1 MNEREIRKLIK
12 IVEESEIEE
21 LEVRR
26 WWGYRLRISKR
37 ATGGGASQGAAAPA
51 IPVPQTPPAQVS
63 QGQQGQGGGGGEGG
77 QQGSAAAEAEPSAA
91 GTEEERYPESRY
103 HIIRSPIVGTFYRAP
118 APDAPPYVEEGDS
131 IKAGQVVCIVEAMK
145 LMNEIQAEQGGRV
158 VKVLS
163 ENAQPVEYSQKLI
176 VIDPEG

>member
-1 MNEREIRKLIK
+1 MNEREIRRLIK

-37 ATGGGASQGAAAPA
+37 AGWAPAPNNHTPTVHVPSAAPA
-51 IPVPQTPPAQVS
+51 GPPPAAETVPGGTPPAAA
-63 QGQQGQGGGGGEGG
+63 GGE
-77 QQGSAAAEAEPSAA
+77 
-91 GTEEERYPESRY
+91 EEYSESRY

-118 APDAPPYVEEGDS
+118 APDAPPYATEGDT
-131 IKAGQVVCIVEAMK
+131 IKVGQVVCIVEAMK
-145 LMNEIQAEQGGRV
+145 LMNEIQAEKGGRV
-158 VKVLS
+158 VKVIT
-163 ENAQPVEYSQKLI
+163 ENAQPVEYNQKLI

>member
-1 MNEREIRKLIK
+1 MNEREIRQLIK

-37 ATGGGASQGAAAPA
+37 AGWAPAPNNHTPTVHVPSVPPAAPA
-51 IPVPQTPPAQVS
+51 TAGEAAPGGTPPSAPDAA
-63 QGQQGQGGGGGEGG
+63 GGE
-77 QQGSAAAEAEPSAA
+77 
-91 GTEEERYPESRY
+91 EEYSESRY

-118 APDAPPYVEEGDS
+118 APDAPPYAKEGDT

-145 LMNEIQAEQGGRV
+145 LMNEIQAEKGGRV
-158 VKVLS
+158 VKVIT
-163 ENAQPVEYSQKLI
+163 ENAQPVEYNQKLI

>member
-37 ATGGGASQGAAAPA
+37 AAGGPQSAPT
-51 IPVPQTPPAQVS
+51 IPVPPEQPSPADR
-63 QGQQGQGGGGGEGG
+63 GRPAEAAGGGEGPP
-77 QQGSAAAEAEPSAA
+77 AETAAERV
-91 GTEEERYPESRY
+91 EETYPEARY

-118 APDAPPYVEEGDS
+118 APDAPPYVEEGDT

-158 VKVLS
+158 VKVLT